1 MAIAGCCAWSPIA
14 SPPPPKQTSTTFF
27 VQLELN
33 GVSRIGSNPLET
45 LRRNIGGYA
54 RLDPRSPRP
63 DDASLPYY

>member
-1 MAIAGCCAWSPIA
+1 MLRVVAHRFATTTQ
-14 SPPPPKQTSTTFF
+14 QTSTSFF

-33 GVSRIGSNPLET
+33 GVSRIGSNPMET